1 MAQNGG
7 SLSWNS
13 FVFGHCPLKYMYA
26 MHPWFALQTRPKNE
40 RKVECLL
47 KQKGYDCFTPVYRSK
62 RKWSDRIV
70 EIDFPLFP
78 GYVFCRFNSS
88 ALGKAVSTQGVTRV
102 VGFGGT
108 PAEVAREEIEAL
120 QLLTRTDFLREPW
133 KYIPNGTLVLVET
146 GPLAGIQGIISTDE
160 NKKQLVISVTLLQ
173 RSVAIQL
180 DEDTVISVVEDLKE
194 SRVEFSR
201 ESNLAIKLLRKT

>member
-1 MAQNGG
+1 MCAEQ
-7 SLSWNS
+7 
-13 FVFGHCPLKYMYA
+13 
-26 MHPWFALQTRPKNE
+26 PWFALQTRPRNE
-40 RKVECLL
+40 RMVERLL
-47 KQKGYDCFTPVYRSK
+47 KQKGYDCFAPVYRSK

-88 ALGKAVSTQGVTRV
+88 ALGKAISTQGVTKV

-120 QLLTRTDFLREPW
+120 QILAQTSFLREPW
-133 KYIPNGTLVLVET
+133 KYLPNGTLVLIET
-146 GPLAGIQGIISTDE
+146 GPLSGIRGIICADE

-180 DEDTVISVVEDLKE
+180 DEDTVMSVVEDLRE
-194 SRVEFSR
+194 SRDKFNSK
-201 ESNLAIKLLRKT
+201 SNLAVKLLRKT

>member
-1 MAQNGG
+1 LGYLTLN
-7 SLSWNS
+7 
-13 FVFGHCPLKYMYA
+13 YMNTA
-26 MHPWFALQTRPKNE
+26 RPWFALQTRPKNE
-40 RKVECLL
+40 RKVEALL
-47 KQKGYDCFTPVYRSK
+47 RQKGYDCFTPIYRSK

-108 PAEVAREEIEAL
+108 PAEVAREEVEAL
-120 QLLTRTDFLREPW
+120 QLLARSNFLREPW
-133 KYIPNGTLVLVET
+133 KYLPDGTLVVVET
-146 GPLAGIQGIISTDE
+146 GPLAGIRGNISTDQS
-160 NKKQLVISVTLLQ
+160 KRRLVISVTMLQ

-180 DEDTVISVVEDLKE
+180 DEDTVVSVIEDLKE
-194 SRVEFSR
+194 RTNMFTAESR
-201 ESNLAIKLLRKT
+201 LAVKLSRKT